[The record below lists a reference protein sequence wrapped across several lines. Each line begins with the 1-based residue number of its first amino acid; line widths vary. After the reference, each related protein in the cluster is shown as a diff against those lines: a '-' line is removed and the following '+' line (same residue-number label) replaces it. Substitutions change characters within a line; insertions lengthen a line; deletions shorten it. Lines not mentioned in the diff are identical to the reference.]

1 MGALHGLPISK
12 KTFMVQWRA
21 ARLIFND
28 YSSNTSVTSLLII
41 LNRPTLHN
49 HRINLRAIMLY
60 KTINY
65 HIDIPADTLLQ
76 HNFSSTRHHHHC
88 YWVPY
93 SKINVHLFSFLFSI
107 RIWNHLSP
115 QTVCSPSLKVLKT
128 EYPNRTCLCMRY
140 LLNL

>member
-21 ARLIFND
+21 ARFIFDD

-41 LNRPTLHN
+41 LTWPTLHN

-60 KTINY
+60 KIINY
-65 HIDIPADTLLQ
+65 RIDIPADTLLQ
-76 HNFSSTRHHHHC
+76 HDFSSTHHHHHC
-88 YWVPY
+88 YRVPY
-93 SKINVHLFSFLFSI
+93 SKINVHLFSFLPFSI

-115 QTVCSPSLKVLKT
+115 QTVCSPSLKVFKV
-128 EYPNRTCLCMRY
+128 NRTCLCMRHI
-140 LLNL
+140 LNL